1 MHVTPEEIWVAVG
14 FVAFVGVV
22 IYYKVPGMV
31 AGMLDKRSAEIKAKL
46 EEAQQLRDEA
56 RELYAEYERKLQDA
70 AKEAS
75 DIVAQA
81 QADAK
86 VMADEARAAMEASL
100 DRRAKL
106 AKEKIEQARIAAER
120 EVRRAAVD
128 VASKAAERLI
138 AQSLDA
144 SRSSALV
151 DRAIKDLQGKLN

>member
-14 FVAFVGVV
+14 FVAFVGIL
-22 IYYKVPGMV
+22 IYKKVPGMV
-31 AGMLDKRSAEIKAKL
+31 TALLDKRSVEIRTKL
-46 EEAQQLRDEA
+46 DEARQLRDEA
-56 RELYAEYERKLQDA
+56 RELYADYERKLRDA
-70 AKEAS
+70 QKEAA

-81 QADAK
+81 ETDAK
-86 VMADEARAAMEASL
+86 VMARESRDAMEVAL

-138 AQSLDA
+138 AQCLDA
-144 SRSSALV
+144 SKSSALI
-151 DRAIKDLQGKLN
+151 DRAIKDLPGKLN